1 MSGEALLF
9 GLGAVGSTG
18 TPEKIVTKQLVGAN
32 PSDMNIGPLIP
43 PANTRF
49 NAIRI
54 EYVG

>member
-18 TPEKIVTKQLVGAN
+18 APEKIVTKQLGAN
-32 PSDMNIGPLIP
+32 PSDTNIGPLIP
-43 PANTRF
+43 PANTRL